1 MKVTA
6 SSSTARLL
14 ALGCDPSTLSRLRPV
29 DPSSVFAFGED
40 ATALS
45 VPPEPGIV
53 ARGAPPRA
61 EDSKKCRDSVRFE
74 PVAPF
79 VRFEAV
85 PLAVDCDV
93 RTHRHGLARRTSV
106 ALGIQFPEYWKATSH
121 PCKRMAP
128 DRSLATLTRPCTEE
142 PLFAYIAST
151 GVDAPHRSAGSHPP
165 HPNEFE

>member
-45 VPPEPGIV
+45 MPPEPGILLV
-53 ARGAPPRA
+53 
-61 EDSKKCRDSVRFE
+61 
-74 PVAPF
+74 
-79 VRFEAV
+79 V
-85 PLAVDCDV
+85 PLPVQRIRRSAATPFARTGCPV
-93 RTHRHGLARRTSV
+93 RALRSRAARCGTRCANTSDGLARRTSV
-106 ALGIQFPEYWKATSH
+106 ALGIQFPECWKATSH